1 MKRILQVCTALG
13 AFFFLGFHVHLNP
26 YVRPVNVLG
35 SVEVDFS
42 GLRTLPA
49 AENAWGF
56 VRQSAT
62 WARGNSQFMDSLL
75 LSLRNSG
82 LLNRTGT
89 FTASNISCGAITCKI
104 RLTVGANESHT
115 SSAYSGNKVFA
126 NKFEAW
132 RSTDDAKALEFYF
145 TDSTT
150 PGDTGGLLYYNLNV
164 LNPTTFA
171 GDSVVV
177 ESYVSGVPGS
187 LRQTYSWSGGSITG
201 STGSDRGRVVLEQMD
216 GGVILCFQSIIR
228 FTAGTFNCGGDA
240 NPDYYSLGYSQET
253 SAPFRATARATLAN
267 NTIDNTSVAN
277 PVCGL
282 ALASLQLNYGQFNGN
297 GFITDGVTT
306 ELSGHP
312 PISRVNNVFSRN
324 GTSGKGGVD
333 GFDDMRQ
340 AKIDALAIA
349 FKSVAAPGF

>member
-1 MKRILQVCTALG
+1 MRNAHVKRSLQLLTTLG
-13 AFFFLGFHVHLNP
+13 AFFFLGFQVHLNP
-26 YVRPVNVLG
+26 YVRPVDTLG
-35 SVEVDFS
+35 SIQVDFS

-89 FTASNISCGAITCKI
+89 FTATNQSCGSITCTI
-104 RLTVGANESHT
+104 RLTVGANESHS

-132 RSTDDAKALEFYF
+132 RTTDNAKALEFFF

-187 LRQTYSWSGGSITG
+187 LR
-201 STGSDRGRVVLEQMD
+201 
-216 GGVILCFQSIIR
+216 
-228 FTAGTFNCGGDA
+228 
-240 NPDYYSLGYSQET
+240 
-253 SAPFRATARATLAN
+253 
-267 NTIDNTSVAN
+267 
-277 PVCGL
+277 
-282 ALASLQLNYGQFNGN
+282 
-297 GFITDGVTT
+297 
-306 ELSGHP
+306 
-312 PISRVNNVFSRN
+312 
-324 GTSGKGGVD
+324 
-333 GFDDMRQ
+333 
-340 AKIDALAIA
+340 
-349 FKSVAAPGF
+349 